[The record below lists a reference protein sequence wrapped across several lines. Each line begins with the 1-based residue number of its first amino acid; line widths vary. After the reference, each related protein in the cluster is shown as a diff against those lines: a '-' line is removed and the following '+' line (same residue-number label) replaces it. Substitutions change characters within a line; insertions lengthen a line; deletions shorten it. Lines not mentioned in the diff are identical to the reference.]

1 MYFFINFN
9 MLSLVC
15 IHVYKKFI
23 FAYNY
28 IAPAV
33 KRFRALRVNNT
44 TFNFTLEVFYTGGGD
59 IEQFSIQNGSS
70 TFILLMT
77 VAPVQSQ
84 TSPRLWYA
92 IVTDLVLDGL
102 EEPRF
107 DITIVNAVEQSIVQ
121 QVPGEVGKNI
131 AS

>member
-1 MYFFINFN
+1 MSIRN
-9 MLSLVC
+9 
-15 IHVYKKFI
+15 I
-23 FAYNY
+23 FLHN

-44 TFNFTLEVFYTGGGD
+44 TFNFTLKVFYTGGDD

-77 VAPVQSQ
+77 VAPIQSQ
-84 TSPRLWYA
+84 TSHMLWYA
-92 IVTDLVLDGL
+92 IITDSVLDGL

-107 DITIVNAVEQSIVQ
+107 DINIVNSLEQSIVQ
-121 QVPGEVGKNI
+121 QVLGEVGKNI
-131 AS
+131 KSYC

>member
-1 MYFFINFN
+1 MSIRNLFSHN
-9 MLSLVC
+9 
-15 IHVYKKFI
+15 
-23 FAYNY
+23 NY

-44 TFNFTLEVFYTGGGD
+44 AFNFTLEVFYTGGGD

-102 EEPRF
+102 EEPIF
-107 DITIVNAVEQSIVQ
+107 DITIVNAMEQSIVQ

-131 AS
+131 A